1 MNVWLAIVIALICV
15 CGFRKFAFR
24 ATHPAAFIVDIVL
37 LIFIT
42 VSLSG
47 C

>member
-1 MNVWLAIVIALICV
+1 MNGELAFFIALICV
-15 CGFRKFAFR
+15 CGCRKFAFR

-37 LIFIT
+37 LIFIS